1 MATKARF
8 CSARASSR
16 NVWGVGTDF
25 LATPTK
31 AILIHGNSWTLTQT
45 PSPGHEAYGNILF
58 AVDAVGSSAWASGS
72 GDSPLI
78 LRWTG
83 AKWAIVYGG
92 PSLTP

>member
-8 CSARASSR
+8 CPARASSR

-58 AVDAVGSSAWASGS
+58 AVDAVGSSAWAAGS

-78 LRWTG
+78 SRWTG
-83 AKWAIVYGG
+83 AKWTIVYGG